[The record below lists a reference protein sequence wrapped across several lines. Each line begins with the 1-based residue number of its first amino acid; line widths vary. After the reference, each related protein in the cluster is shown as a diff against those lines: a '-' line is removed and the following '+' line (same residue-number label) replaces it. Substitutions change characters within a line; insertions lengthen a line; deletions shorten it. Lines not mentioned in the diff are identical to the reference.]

1 MTDIDAHYWRE
12 RAATASVDGPNV
24 QAGLEI
30 AVAAAVAGRVGFGS
44 AADTVAVLD
53 ALAAGD
59 LTIARVV
66 EPHLD
71 ALAIHREAGLAP
83 PSGTWGVFAAEA
95 PGARLTA
102 TFAEGGW
109 TLTGD
114 KPWCSLADRLD
125 HALVTAHVPDGR
137 RLFAVDLHDPDVS
150 VADVRWV
157 ARGLTEVTSAPVRFE
172 RVPAAPVGETGWYLQ
187 RPGFAWGAVRVAAC
201 WLGGTRALLDSL
213 RAELA
218 ARPDPGEIRLFNLGA
233 AEAAFWPAD
242 LALRHASAAIDGG
255 SADGAAGNLLAARV
269 RAVVASAAE
278 SVLLHSAHAR
288 GPAPLAFD
296 DAHARRVADLELYVR
311 QHHAERDL
319 AALGRMTLPA

>member
-1 MTDIDAHYWRE
+1 MSGVDAASWRQ
-12 RAATASVDGPNV
+12 RAAEASVDGPNIE
-24 QAGLEI
+24 AGLRI
-30 AVAAAVAGRVGFGS
+30 AVSAAAEIGTGS
-44 AADTVAVLD
+44 AVDTIAVLD

-59 LTIARVV
+59 LTVARVV

-71 ALAIHREAGLAP
+71 ALAIHREAGLSPA
-83 PSGTWGVFAAEA
+83 SGVWGVFAAEA
-95 PGARLTA
+95 AGARLTA
-102 TFAEGGW
+102 TETNGTW

-114 KPWCSLADRLD
+114 KPWCSLGGRLD
-125 HALVTAHVPDGR
+125 SALVTAHVPDGR
-137 RLFAVDLHDPDVS
+137 RLFAVELLEPGVS

-157 ARGLTEVTSAPVRFE
+157 ARGLSEVTSPPVRFE
-172 RVPAAPVGETGWYLQ
+172 RVPAVPVGETGWYLR

-218 ARPDPGEIRLFNLGA
+218 ARPDPGEIRLYNLGSADA
-233 AEAAFWPAD
+233 AVWAAD
-242 LALRHASAAIDGG
+242 LALSRAAAAIDHGT
-255 SADGAAGNLLAARV
+255 ADGAAGNLLASRV
-269 RAVVASAAE
+269 RAVVAAAAE
-278 SVLLHSAHAR
+278 TVLLHSAHAR

-296 DAHARRVADLELYVR
+296 DVHARRVADLELYIG